1 MGQLLFVSYN
11 SLITMAN
18 FFFYRYHFVQL
29 DEPDLFS
36 EAEEGVTD
44 FDECY
49 NPRFAEDVVMNA
61 VEIGKQTSV
70 MIVI

>member
-1 MGQLLFVSYN
+1 
-11 SLITMAN
+11 MAN

-44 FDECY
+44 FDERH
-49 NPRFAEDVVMNA
+49 NPRFAEDMAMLQVRNNKVQISAN
-61 VEIGKQTSV
+61 IH
-70 MIVI
+70 